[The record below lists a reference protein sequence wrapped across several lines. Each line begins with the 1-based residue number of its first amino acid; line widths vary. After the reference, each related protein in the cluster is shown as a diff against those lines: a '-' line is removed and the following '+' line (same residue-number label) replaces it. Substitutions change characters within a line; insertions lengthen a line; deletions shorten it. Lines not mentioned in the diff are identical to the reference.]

1 MAGVMATCGA
11 GNALKTWF
19 SEIFDN
25 SSRECQPD
33 ILVKWNWQMVFF
45 FIFITTPEGHVR
57 VHIVAKI
64 NLISV
69 RHRIIST
76 NPPYVLARSFAQL
89 LSTLTCASF
98 QVQEL
103 WPSLASSNAS
113 LSTWWRRRF
122 RSQYQ
127 VSAKSFSVSVLTYM
141 GSVITVM

>member
-1 MAGVMATCGA
+1 MCA
-11 GNALKTWF
+11 
-19 SEIFDN
+19 
-25 SSRECQPD
+25 P
-33 ILVKWNWQMVFF
+33 VFF
-45 FIFITTPEGHVR
+45 IIFITTPEGHVR

-103 WPSLASSNAS
+103 RPSLASSNAS
-113 LSTWWRRRF
+113 LST
-122 RSQYQ
+122 
-127 VSAKSFSVSVLTYM
+127 
-141 GSVITVM
+141 